1 MTKPEQILNLV
12 EQAAE
17 QLLLLLNQ
25 IAILAAE
32 QAADEAEATIDKLR

>member
-1 MTKPEQILNLV
+1 MNKNEQIVNLV

-17 QLLLLLNQ
+17 QLLLLLNK

-32 QAADEAEATIDKLR
+32 QAAAEAEATIDKLL